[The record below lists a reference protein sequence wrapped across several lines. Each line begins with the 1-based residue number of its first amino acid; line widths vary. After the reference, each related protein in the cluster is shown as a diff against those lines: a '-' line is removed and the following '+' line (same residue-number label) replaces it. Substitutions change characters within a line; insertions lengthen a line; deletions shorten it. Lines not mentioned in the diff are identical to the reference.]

1 METTIALEGAIPMKK
16 LAAFSLALLMALSL
30 TAASAQT
37 YMAGNY
43 YTIDYPD
50 TLTLDD
56 TSYTDENT
64 EDNTWLYM
72 LEGDSYLIDASIS
85 TASGYEG
92 FSLYNASEA
101 DRQSYVDDTLDA
113 YADDNAT
120 LVDTLT
126 VGNVPFYIFSMED
139 SDGPYY
145 YAETLANGASINFC
159 CYYNDANATPDEA
172 LLKNLEAVLTTFK
185 PASAGNTTS
194 VSTDNTANT
203 GKADAISSATTKKN

>member
-1 METTIALEGAIPMKK
+1 MKK
-16 LAAFSLALLMALSL
+16 IAALSLALLLALSL
-30 TAASAQT
+30 TVASAQT
-37 YMAGNY
+37 YTAGSY

-64 EDNTWLYM
+64 ADNTWLYM
-72 LEGDSYLIDASIS
+72 LEGEDYLIDASIS

-92 FSLYNASEA
+92 FSLYSASDA
-101 DRQSYVDDTLDA
+101 DRQAYVDDTLDA
-113 YADDNAT
+113 YADDNAA

-126 VGNVPFYIFSMED
+126 VGNIPFYIFSMED

-159 CYYNDANATPDEA
+159 CYYSDAGATPDEA
-172 LLKNLEAVLTTFK
+172 LLKDLETVLGTFK
-185 PASAGNTTS
+185 PVSSGAVTSSASVSGGASA
-194 VSTDNTANT
+194 
-203 GKADAISSATTKKN
+203 GKADATSGATSKKN

>member
-16 LAAFSLALLMALSL
+16 LAALSLALLMALSL

-120 LVDTLT
+120 LADTLT
-126 VGNVPFYIFSMED
+126 VGDVPFYIFSMED
-139 SDGPYY
+139 SDGAYY

-159 CYYNDANATPDEA
+159 CYYNDAGATPDET
-172 LLKNLEAVLTTFK
+172 LLKNLEAVLATFK
-185 PASAGNTTS
+185 PASAANTPS
-194 VSTDNTANT
+194 VSTDTTA
-203 GKADAISSATTKKN
+203 KADAVSSATTQKK